1 MREALL
7 VHGDSREE
15 LTYLDDNTCHGG
27 VIDPPYEIGQ
37 AGASW
42 DRTGVAFSVPFWQ
55 QVLRVCRPGA
65 HLAVFAH
72 ASRAHRVAC
81 ALEDAGWEVRN
92 TLMWVYATGM
102 PMSKNASECVDS
114 ALGTSD
120 KRPVVGYTTYGDRA
134 VPLTAGA
141 TPEALRWEGYGTGL
155 CPSYEPILIVRKP
168 LSEKNIGKNLL
179 RWGAGAL
186 NVLSCMTEAGQW
198 PKDVLLSE
206 EALGLL
212 EAKHQP
218 LFFCPKVAMQERE
231 FGCEGLPVKSAQ
243 EITGRAAGSAGA
255 ANPRAGTGRSS
266 ARRNYH
272 ITVKPVKLMRWLTR
286 LVAPPGSLLI
296 DPFMGSGSAGMA
308 AVWEGM
314 DYLGIELDAG
324 HHRIAEARIAA
335 ASKNPP
341 PTWA

>member
-1 MREALL
+1 MRETLL

-15 LTYLDDNTCHGG
+15 LTYLEDNICHGG

-37 AGASW
+37 AGAGW
-42 DRTGVAFSVPFWQ
+42 DRTGVAFSVPFWE

-72 ASRAHRVAC
+72 ASKAHRVAC

-102 PMSKNASECVDS
+102 PMSKNASECVDA
-114 ALGTSD
+114 ALGTTAR
-120 KRPVVGYTTYGDRA
+120 RPIIGHAQYGDRT

-141 TPEALRWEGYGTGL
+141 TQEALLWEGYGTGL
-155 CPSYEPILIVRKP
+155 CPSYEPILLVRKP
-168 LSEKNIGKNLL
+168 LAEKTIGQNLL

-186 NVLSCMTEAGQW
+186 NVLSCMTESGQW
-198 PKDVLLSE
+198 PKDLVLSE
-206 EALGLL
+206 DALDLL
-212 EAKHQP
+212 DTKHRP
-218 LFFCPKVAMQERE
+218 LFFCAKVAMQERE
-231 FGCEGLPVKSAQ
+231 YGCEGLPLKSA
-243 EITGRAAGSAGA
+243 EAITGRAEGSAGA

-272 ITVKPVKLMRWLTR
+272 ITVKPAKLLRWLTQ
-286 LVAPPGSLLI
+286 LVAPPGALLL

-308 AVWEGM
+308 AVWEGL
-314 DYLGIELDAG
+314 DYIGIEQDAG
-324 HHRIAEARIAA
+324 HFRIAEARIGAA
-335 ASKNPP
+335 ATRPA